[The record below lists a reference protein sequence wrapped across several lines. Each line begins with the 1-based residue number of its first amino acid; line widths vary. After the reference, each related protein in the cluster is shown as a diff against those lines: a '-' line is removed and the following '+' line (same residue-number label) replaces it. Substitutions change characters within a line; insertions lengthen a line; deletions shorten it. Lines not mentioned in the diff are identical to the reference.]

1 MKTRTRALL
10 AIFFLYSFV
19 IMQAQSLVNRIGV
32 CTSPE
37 NAVLLKSS
45 GCAYVEIGIRSFLI
59 PDKPDS
65 AFVINKQKA
74 KHCVLP
80 IYSGN
85 GFFPGEL
92 RLTGPDVKMDKL
104 LEYGRNAMRRAHE
117 IGLKVMVLGSGT
129 ARNIPEGFS
138 REEAVKQF
146 TEICSQLAKMAEE
159 YNVVIVIEPLQHSE
173 TNFINTVSDGADI
186 ARAVNNPHLGVL
198 ADFFH
203 MMRENEDPADLIK
216 AGKLLKHCHIAE
228 KEVRSAPGVKGD
240 DFTPFF
246 KALKA
251 MHYKGNLS
259 IECHWDD
266 MKTQLA
272 GSVAEIQR
280 QLHVAYEAKK

>member
-1 MKTRTRALL
+1 MKTRTKALL
-10 AIFFLYSFV
+10 AVFFLYSFA
-19 IMQAQSLVNRIGV
+19 IMQAQSLANRIGV

-37 NAVLLKSS
+37 NAVLLKNS
-45 GCAYVEIGIRSFLI
+45 GCAYVEIGIRSFLM

-65 AFVINKQKA
+65 AFVANMQKA
-74 KHCVLP
+74 KHCALP

-129 ARNIPEGFS
+129 ARNIPDGFS
-138 REEAVKQF
+138 REEAVRQF
-146 TEICSQLAKMAEE
+146 TEICSRLAKMAEE
-159 YNVVIVIEPLQHSE
+159 YNVVIAIEPLQHSE

-266 MKTQLA
+266 MKTQLT
-272 GSVAEIQR
+272 GSVTEIQR